1 MWFVY
6 VVRCSD
12 QSLYTGVTTD
22 AQRRIDQHNDG
33 RGARY
38 TRSRGP
44 VKLVYLEKAKDRGA
58 ALRREH
64 EIKCM
69 SAVGKRLLVKESRRR
84 KNGARYRAR
93 ILSAPRSDGRL
104 PSSRSA
110 SAGRNTRRS

>member
-12 QSLYTGVTTD
+12 KSLYTGVTTD

-44 VKLVYLEKAKDRGA
+44 VELVYLERARDRGA

-64 EIKCM
+64 EIKRM
-69 SAVGKRLLVKESRRR
+69 RAADKQLLVR
-84 KNGARYRAR
+84 KQRAKSSPRNTVRAR
-93 ILSAPRSDGRL
+93 KRA
-104 PSSRSA
+104 
-110 SAGRNTRRS
+110 